1 MPKDRAGKKGGA
13 AAGEKGN
20 KKDKQKNPLI
30 KEARGQYM
38 QELRKQGMAKDQM
51 KEKMRTHVK
60 DVVKPAMSEARAS
73 AESQNLKGQDKKK
86 FIQNAVRTKL
96 GMPSPQT

>member
-1 MPKDRAGKKGGA
+1 MPKDRAGKKGGD
-13 AAGEKGN
+13 AAGGKD
-20 KKDKQKNPLI
+20 KKDKQRNPLV

-51 KEKMRTHVK
+51 KEKMRAHVK

-73 AESQNLKGQDKKK
+73 AESQNLKGPEKKK
-86 FIQNAVRTKL
+86 FIDNAVRTKL
-96 GMPSPQT
+96 GMSSPQT

>member
-1 MPKDRAGKKGGA
+1 MPKDRAGRKGGD
-13 AAGEKGN
+13 AAGDKGK

-51 KEKMRTHVK
+51 KEKLRTHVK

-73 AESQNLKGQDKKK
+73 ADSQNLTGQEKKN
-86 FIQNAVRTKL
+86 FVQNAVRTKL
-96 GMPSPQT
+96 GMSSPQT

>member
-1 MPKDRAGKKGGA
+1 MPKDRAGKKGGD
-13 AAGEKGN
+13 AAGG
-20 KKDKQKNPLI
+20 KDKKNDKQRNPLI

-73 AESQNLKGQDKKK
+73 AESQNLKGQEKKK
-86 FIQNAVRTKL
+86 FIENAVRTKL
-96 GMPSPQT
+96 GMSSPQT